1 MKIESLHI
9 ENIRC
14 FESLTI
20 LFDKLHENTSLLV
33 TGDNGDGKST
43 ILRCIAMGL
52 CDQAS
57 FSALLRELPGEFIRK
72 SSNNGKITIDLVEGN
87 NKYRIKTKLESLKSF
102 EGVTQTL

>member
-43 ILRCIAMGL
+43 ILRCIAMAVSEVL
-52 CDQAS
+52 AF
-57 FSALLRELPGEFIRK
+57 FSRNFM
-72 SSNNGKITIDLVEGN
+72 TVH
-87 NKYRIKTKLESLKSF
+87 
-102 EGVTQTL
+102 